1 MGMFF
6 KNGTSMADL
15 VNAARAD
22 QSYLYANVP
31 EMTDTNAKQ
40 VTDILVN
47 NSGLANAF
55 LTSLINRIGMV
66 VISNKRYVNP
76 TAPLKK
82 GKLEYGSTVEE
93 IFTNIARV
101 KNFDPE
107 VAANKVYARENP
119 DVRACYHIMN
129 SQKLAKQTVSE
140 QQLRQAF
147 VSADAM
153 EQLISGIMM
162 SMYNAHELY
171 DFEAQKELISTA
183 VDNQEVAVCVIEPVK
198 DQNTA
203 NKFIATVKEISE
215 LFGFLSED
223 YNAAHVM
230 TNCPKENQVLLLTP
244 ALKANAQVE
253 QLAAAFNV
261 EYRDFL
267 ASTTLTFDNFGRA
280 SLKGVKAIL
289 CDRQWLQLYDE
300 LFEMRETYNN
310 EGLYINYVLHKWSTY
325 GLSPYSNVV
334 VFTDEIPVI
343 QNYTITP
350 TETTIGVGDSV
361 KFSVTV
367 EGTGVL
373 TAQSTYALTG
383 AKSAKTTIDQ
393 YGYMVV
399 GDDETS
405 KSITVTAT
413 SALDSS
419 KTATATVTIQ

>member
-40 VTDILVN
+40 VTDILVS

-66 VISNKRYVNP
+66 VLTNKRYVNP

-82 GKLEYGSTVEE
+82 GRLEYGSTVEE

-101 KNFDPE
+101 KNFDPD

-147 VSADAM
+147 ISADAM

-171 DFEAQKELISTA
+171 DFEAQKELISAA
-183 VDNQEVAVCVIEPVK
+183 VDKQEVAVSVIEPVK
-198 DQNTA
+198 DQTTA
-203 NKFIATVKEISE
+203 NKFIANVKEISE

-230 TNCPKENQVLLLTP
+230 TNCPKEDQVLLLTP

-267 ASTTLTFDNFGRA
+267 AQTTLTFDNFGRA

-343 QNYTITP
+343 STYKITP
-350 TETTIGVGDSV
+350 TETTIGKGDSV

-383 AKSAKTTIDQ
+383 ANSAKTTIDQ

-413 SALDSS
+413 QALDSS
-419 KTATATVTIQ
+419 KTATATVTVE

>member
-183 VDNQEVAVCVIEPVK
+183 VDKQEVAVSVIEPVK

>member
-183 VDNQEVAVCVIEPVK
+183 VDKQEVAVSVIEPVK

-350 TETTIGVGDSV
+350 TATTIGVGDSV

-373 TAQSTYALTG
+373 TAQSTYTLSG

>member
-93 IFTNIARV
+93 IFTNIARI

-183 VDNQEVAVCVIEPVK
+183 VDNQEVAVSVIEPVK

-203 NKFIATVKEISE
+203 NKFIATVKEFSE

-230 TNCPKENQVLLLTP
+230 TNCPKENLVLLLTP

-261 EYRDFL
+261 QYRDFL

-280 SLKGVKAIL
+280 SKLGVKAIL

-350 TETTIGVGDSV
+350 TATTIGVGDSV

>member
-183 VDNQEVAVCVIEPVK
+183 VDKQEVAVSVIEPVK

-267 ASTTLTFDNFGRA
+267 ATTTLTFDNFGRA

-343 QNYTITP
+343 QTYTITP
-350 TETTIGVGDSV
+350 TATTIGVGDSV

-373 TAQSTYALTG
+373 TAQSTYTLSG

-419 KTATATVTIQ
+419 KTATATVTIA

>member
-183 VDNQEVAVCVIEPVK
+183 VDKQEVAVSVIEPVK

-350 TETTIGVGDSV
+350 TATTVGVGDSV

>member
-40 VTDILVN
+40 VTDILVS

-66 VISNKRYVNP
+66 VLTNKRYVNP

-82 GKLEYGSTVEE
+82 GRLEYGSTVEE

-101 KNFDPE
+101 KNFDPD

-147 VSADAM
+147 ISADAM

-171 DFEAQKELISTA
+171 DFEAQKELISAA
-183 VDNQEVAVCVIEPVK
+183 VDKQEVAVSVIEPVK
-198 DQNTA
+198 DQTTA
-203 NKFIATVKEISE
+203 NKFIANVKEISE

-230 TNCPKENQVLLLTP
+230 TNCPKEDQVLLLTP

-267 ASTTLTFDNFGRA
+267 AQTTLTFDNFGRA

-343 QNYTITP
+343 STYKITP
-350 TETTIGVGDSV
+350 TETTIGKGDSV

-383 AKSAKTTIDQ
+383 ATSAKTTIDQ

-413 SALDSS
+413 QALDSS
-419 KTATATVTIQ
+419 KTATATVTVE

>member
-31 EMTDTNAKQ
+31 EMNDTNAKQ
-40 VTDILVN
+40 ITDILVS

-153 EQLISGIMM
+153 EQLVSGIMM

-183 VDNQEVAVCVIEPVK
+183 VDKQEVAVSVIEPVK
-198 DQNTA
+198 DQTTA

-343 QNYTITP
+343 STYAITP
-350 TETTIGVGDSV
+350 TATTVGVGDSV

-419 KTATATVTIQ
+419 KTATATVTIA

>member
-40 VTDILVN
+40 ITDILVS

-153 EQLISGIMM
+153 EQLVSGIMM

-183 VDNQEVAVCVIEPVK
+183 VDKQEVAVSVIEPVK
-198 DQNTA
+198 DQTTA

-343 QNYTITP
+343 STYAITP
-350 TETTIGVGDSV
+350 TATTVGVGDSV

-419 KTATATVTIQ
+419 KTATATVTIA

>member
-183 VDNQEVAVCVIEPVK
+183 VDKQEVAVSVIEPVK

-350 TETTIGVGDSV
+350 TATTIGVGDSV

>member
-15 VNAARAD
+15 VNAARND

-66 VISNKRYVNP
+66 VISNKRYNNP

-93 IFTNIARV
+93 MFTNIAQM
-101 KNFDPE
+101 KQYDPE
-107 VAANKVYARENP
+107 VAAKKVYAREIP

-129 SQKLAKQTVSE
+129 SQKFAKQTVSKA
-140 QQLRQAF
+140 QLRQAF
-147 VSADAM
+147 TNADAM
-153 EQLISGIMM
+153 EQLVSGVMM

-183 VDNQEVAVCVIEPVK
+183 VDNQEVGVCVFEPVK
-198 DQNTA
+198 DQATA
-203 NKFIATVKEISE
+203 NKFISSVKEMSE
-215 LFGFLSED
+215 LFTFQQPD
-223 YNAAHVM
+223 YNAQHV
-230 TNCPKENQVLLLTP
+230 TTFCPKADQVLLLTP

-267 ASTTLTFDNFGRA
+267 ATTTLTFDNFGRA

-289 CDRQWLQLYDE
+289 CDRQWLQLYDNT
-300 LFEMRETYNN
+300 FEMGETPNY

-343 QNYTITP
+343 STYTITP
-350 TETTIGVGDSV
+350 TATTVGVGDSV

>member
-183 VDNQEVAVCVIEPVK
+183 VDKQEVAVSVIEPVK

-350 TETTIGVGDSV
+350 TATTIGVGDSV

-367 EGTGVL
+367 ERTGVL